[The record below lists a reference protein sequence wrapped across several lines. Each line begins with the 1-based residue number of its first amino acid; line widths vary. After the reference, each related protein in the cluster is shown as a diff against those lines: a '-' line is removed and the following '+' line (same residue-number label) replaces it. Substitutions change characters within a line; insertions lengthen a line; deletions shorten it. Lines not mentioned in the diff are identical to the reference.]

1 MRDDSL
7 KQQRLALVQ
16 LLINRVADTD
26 RPLTQK
32 ESDAVFVLVLSN
44 IGSHSQLTNSTLDL
58 LMRLVSNL
66 TIAEANAQQFVDLI
80 SSSDTYRHGFQSAVE
95 QFLSYNPQVENE
107 SDKAMVGG
115 VDDEWIDMDPWQY
128 MSSTLCNLCQIE
140 DGRSFMLRRTSG
152 GSSYIERSLKQFR
165 SRNVVRRRGAIG
177 CLRSCLF
184 DQDVHWWMVV
194 DLGVVDHIVLPLVV
208 YMPFSEQDK
217 KGMSPLLWMQA
228 SNPNKSSEPELDILV
243 MLLECVVLLCQ
254 RRGVREEL
262 RKRRVYCVVR
272 NLDVHLGEQLERV
285 TELIYDIVNFLI
297 GDEDQDTALDR
308 YEDRAST
315 LSVDKSIAGNNN
327 IATPTLL

>member
-1 MRDDSL
+1 
-7 KQQRLALVQ
+7 V
-16 LLINRVADTD
+16 
-26 RPLTQK
+26 
-32 ESDAVFVLVLSN
+32 
-44 IGSHSQLTNSTLDL
+44 
-58 LMRLVSNL
+58 
-66 TIAEANAQQFVDLI
+66 
-80 SSSDTYRHGFQSAVE
+80 
-95 QFLSYNPQVENE
+95 
-107 SDKAMVGG
+107 
-115 VDDEWIDMDPWQY
+115 
-128 MSSTLCNLCQIE
+128 
-140 DGRSFMLRRTSG
+140 
-152 GSSYIERSLKQFR
+152 
-165 SRNVVRRRGAIG
+165 
-177 CLRSCLF
+177 
-184 DQDVHWWMVV
+184 
-194 DLGVVDHIVLPLVV
+194 
-208 YMPFSEQDK
+208 
-217 KGMSPLLWMQA
+217 QA